1 MFYPFNSCY
10 FVTDNMEYIPVQSF
24 NNYVEAHIAM
34 GNLQQQHIN
43 CWLKDEYTVTIDPIL
58 ANAVGGIKLMVARVQ
73 VPRAME
79 ILKGVAE
86 NKQAH
91 YACPHCGSRNIQ
103 LIEPAPKKVNLFTA
117 IISRLLGRD
126 TNPQQTWHCCN
137 CGKDSKQPVEV
148 SAEAMEDAS

>member
-1 MFYPFNSCY
+1 
-10 FVTDNMEYIPVQSF
+10 MEYIPVQSF

-73 VPRAME
+73 VPRALE

-86 NKQAH
+86 NNKQH
-91 YACPHCGSRNIQ
+91 YACPHCSSRDIQ
-103 LIEPAPKKVNLFTA
+103 LVESAPKKINLFTA
-117 IISRLLGRD
+117 IMSRLLGSD
-126 TNPQQTWHCCN
+126 ANSKQTWHCLN

-148 SAEAMEDAS
+148 PAEAMEDAG